1 MSALFTSPRL
11 FMLVIGVIAAF
22 GAAALSGVARQ
33 EDPTIT
39 NIFATI
45 VTPFPGADP
54 ARVEALITEPLEDEL
69 REIAEIENIE
79 SVSRTGISVISLSLS
94 LYISDSRIEQVWS
107 EVRDALADGSVSF
120 PAGAGRP
127 ELDTDRGTAFT
138 SISAITARDAG
149 AVTPAILRRYGEL
162 LQDQLRQVPETKLV
176 RVFGEQTE
184 EVRVTL
190 DMDRLTAIGLSFDQ
204 VSSAITRAD
213 TKVSAGGIRGQ
224 SQDLLVE
231 VEGEIEVLQRIR
243 LVPLATA
250 TDGSIIR
257 VADVAQ
263 VTRSVAEPSREIAY
277 TNGERA
283 VLVAARIENDRQVDT
298 WAAAARAQMALFEK
312 TLPAGLEHRLLFDQS
327 TYTAD
332 RFRDLATNMAIGVSL
347 VILVLIISLG
357 WRAALVV
364 ASVIP
369 LATLLSITAMQ
380 AVGLA
385 VQQMSVT
392 GLIVALGLLVDASIV
407 MTDEIKRRV
416 EDGQSA
422 LSAVRQS
429 IRRLIA
435 PLLASTVTTV
445 LAFIPMALLPGPA
458 GDFVGSIAQTV
469 IIMLVASLFLALTVA
484 PAIAGW
490 IIPTAPQN
498 RPTMLSAGI
507 RLVRTTQLFKAS
519 LDFALANRGLAIAG
533 ALVLPV
539 MGFLA
544 FPTLTAQFF
553 PQLDRDQF
561 YIQIK
566 QPSGA
571 SVASTEA
578 LALEADALVR
588 DRDDVRSVHWLVGE
602 SAPAFFYN
610 MVMNQDRVSSFAEAL
625 ITSASP
631 EATTRLIPELQS
643 ELDRRFPGAQ
653 VLVREL
659 VQGPP
664 VDAPVELRLVG
675 PDLNVLRQLGS
686 DLRQRFTQVPTI
698 THARAD
704 LEGGE
709 PKAVFDVDED
719 RARLAGLDL
728 AAVARQLEA
737 SLTGAIGGSL
747 LEATE
752 DLPVRVRIDDA
763 GRGSIDA
770 LRDLDVVASG
780 QVLESAGQYPGVPLR
795 AIGDVR
801 VVPSE
806 SPISRRNGER
816 VNTVQ
821 GFVAQGVLPQE
832 ALSSLQDVLARDP
845 IALPPGYRIE
855 TGGDADA
862 RAETAANLASAGGIV
877 VILTVVTIF
886 LTFGSYRL
894 AVITF
899 MVAGLSMGL
908 SLLALAI
915 FQYPFGIQ
923 ALIGAIGS
931 IGVSIN
937 AAIIIL
943 TALQADERAME
954 GDITAVRDVVLRSSR
969 HIISTTITTVGGFIP
984 LILAGGGF
992 WPPFAMAIAGGVLLS
1007 MVVSFYFTP
1016 PMFVI
1021 MQRLRTRTPIPAV
1034 VRA

>member
-1 MSALFTSPRL
+1 MSALFTNPRL
-11 FMLVIGVIAAF
+11 FFLVIGVVAAF
-22 GAAALSGVARQ
+22 GAAGLSGVARQ
-33 EDPTIT
+33 EDPSIT
-39 NIFATI
+39 NIFATV

-54 ARVEALITEPLEDEL
+54 ARVEALVTQPLEDEL
-69 REIAEIENIE
+69 REISEIDNIE

-94 LYISDSRIEQVWS
+94 LYIPDARIEQVWS
-107 EVRDALADGSVSF
+107 EVRDALGDGAVSF
-120 PAGAGRP
+120 PSGAGEP

-138 SISAITARDAG
+138 TISSITSRMPG
-149 AVTPAILRRYGEL
+149 AATPAILRRYGEL
-162 LQDQLRQVPETKLV
+162 LQDQLRQVDDTKIV
-176 RVFGEQTE
+176 RVFGEETE

-190 DMDRLTAIGLSFDQ
+190 DMDRLTAVGLSFDQ
-204 VSSAITRAD
+204 VSAAIARAD
-213 TKVSAGGIRGQ
+213 TKVSAGGIRGDA
-224 SQDLLVE
+224 QDLLVE
-231 VEGEIEVLQRIR
+231 VAGEIEVIQRVR
-243 LVPLATA
+243 AVPLATA
-250 TDGSIIR
+250 ADGSIIR
-257 VADVAQ
+257 VADVAE
-263 VTRSVAEPSREIAY
+263 VTRDIAGPSAEIAY

-283 VLVAARIENDRQVDT
+283 VLVAARIEDDRQVDR
-298 WAAAARAQMALFEK
+298 WAADARAQMASFEA

-327 TYTAD
+327 EYTAD
-332 RFRDLATNMAIGVSL
+332 RFQELATNMAIGVSL

-369 LATLLSITAMQ
+369 LATLLSISAMQ
-380 AVGLA
+380 FVGLP

-416 EDGQSA
+416 EAGETPVAS
-422 LSAVRQS
+422 VRQA

-445 LAFIPMALLPGPA
+445 LAFVPMALLPGPA

-469 IIMLVASLFLALTVA
+469 IIMLIASLFLALTVA
-484 PAIAGW
+484 PAVAGW
-490 IIPTAPQN
+490 IIPTAP
-498 RPTMLSAGI
+498 RDRLTLLSAGI
-507 RLVRTTQLFKAS
+507 RLTRASRLFRAS

-533 ALVLPV
+533 ALVLPL

-571 SVASTEA
+571 SVSSTEA
-578 LALEADALVR
+578 MALEADAIVR
-588 DRDDVRSVHWLVGE
+588 TRGDVRSVHWMIGE
-602 SAPAFFYN
+602 SAPSFYYN

-625 ITSASP
+625 VTSASP
-631 EATTRLIPELQS
+631 EATTRLIPYLQA
-643 ELDRRFPGAQ
+643 ELDARFPGAQ

-675 PDLNVLRQLGS
+675 PDLDVLRRLGNE
-686 DLRQRFTQVPTI
+686 LRQRFTQVATI

-709 PKAVFDVDED
+709 PKAVFEIDED
-719 RARLAGLDL
+719 KARLAGLDL
-728 AAVARQLEA
+728 GAVARQLEA
-737 SLTGAIGGSL
+737 GLNGAVGGSL
-747 LEATE
+747 LESTE
-752 DLPVRVRIDDA
+752 DLPVRVRIGDE
-763 GRGSIDA
+763 GRDTVEA
-770 LRDLDVVASG
+770 LRNVDVVAAGLRGAASG
-780 QVLESAGQYPGVPLR
+780 LYPGIPLR
-795 AIGDVR
+795 AIGDVT
-801 VVPSE
+801 VVPSD

-832 ALSSLQDVLARDP
+832 ALNSLQDVLAREP
-845 IALPPGYRIE
+845 VNLPPGYRIE
-855 TGGDADA
+855 VGGDADA
-862 RAETAANLASAGGIV
+862 RAETAANLASAGGFVI
-877 VILTVVTIF
+877 ILTIVTIF

-894 AVITF
+894 SIITF

-943 TALQADERAME
+943 TALQADENAMA
-954 GDITAVRDVVLRSSR
+954 GDLAAVRDVVMRSSR

-1016 PMFVI
+1016 PMFVV
-1021 MQRLRTRTPIPAV
+1021 MQRARRSLPIPAP
-1034 VRA
+1034 ASA